1 MGKKRVVQKG
11 DTASSLRLSGVKETS
26 SKKKVSRGTAY
37 IQSTYNNTLVSL
49 ADLSGNTLAWSSAGS
64 LGFKGAKKATP
75 YAATMV
81 SKTVVEK
88 VRKTGLEDIKVIIK
102 GVGSGREAAIRG
114 LAAAGLNIVSI
125 KDLTPVPHNG
135 TRARKPRRV

>member
-1 MGKKRVVQKG
+1 MGKKRVAQKG
-11 DTASSLRLSGVKETS
+11 DSVSSLKMGVKETS

-37 IQSTYNNTLVSL
+37 IVSTYNNTMVSL
-49 ADLSGNTLAWSSAGS
+49 ADLSGNILAWSSSGT

-81 SKTVVEK
+81 AKTVVEK
-88 VRKTGLEDIKVIIK
+88 VKKTGLQDIKVVVK
-102 GVGSGREAAIRG
+102 GVGPGREASIRG
-114 LAAAGLNIVSI
+114 LAGSGLNIMSI

-135 TRARKPRRV
+135 VRPRKPRRV

>member
-11 DTASSLRLSGVKETS
+11 DSASSLRTSNVKETS

-49 ADLSGNTLAWSSAGS
+49 ADLSGNTLAWSSAGA

>member
-1 MGKKRVVQKG
+1 MGKKRVAQKG
-11 DTASSLRLSGVKETS
+11 DTTSSLKVGVKETS

-37 IQSTYNNTLVSL
+37 ILSTYNNTMVSL
-49 ADLSGNTLAWSSAGS
+49 ADLSGNTLAWSSSGS

-81 SKTVVEK
+81 AKTVVEK
-88 VRKTGLEDIKVIIK
+88 VKKTGLQDIKVIVK
-102 GVGSGREAAIRG
+102 GVGPGREASIRG
-114 LAAAGLNIVSI
+114 LATSGLNILSI

>member
-1 MGKKRVVQKG
+1 MGKKRVAQKG
-11 DTASSLRLSGVKETS
+11 DISSGLKVGIKETS
-26 SKKKVSRGTAY
+26 SKKKVSRGTGY
-37 IQSTYNNTLVSL
+37 ILPTYNNTMVSL
-49 ADLSGNTLAWSSAGS
+49 SDLSGNTLAWSSAGS

-88 VRKTGLEDIKVIIK
+88 VKKTGLQDIKVIIK
-102 GVGSGREAAIRG
+102 GVGPGREAAIRG
-114 LAAAGLNIVSI
+114 LAAAGLNILSI

-135 TRARKPRRV
+135 TRPRKPRRV

>member
-11 DTASSLRLSGVKETS
+11 DSASNLRLSNVKETS
-26 SKKKVSRGTAY
+26 SKKKVSRGIAY

-49 ADLSGNTLAWSSAGS
+49 ADLSGNTLAWSSSGS

-102 GVGSGREAAIRG
+102 GVGSGREEAIR
-114 LAAAGLNIVSI
+114 
-125 KDLTPVPHNG
+125 
-135 TRARKPRRV
+135 